1 MPEGERIAAF
11 CKSNDARYRRR
22 VRHEVSGCGQH
33 QGHRVRGRVGTSLAM
48 VGQVGESRSVQQ
60 CACVEYELDWF
71 RFIPAGRVGLRDRR
85 RYCYE
90 QASEQSQLRDRQ
102 KNDRQ
107 ISRH

>member
-11 CKSNDARYRRR
+11 CQADDARYRRR
-22 VRHEVSGCGQH
+22 VRHEVRSCGQH
-33 QGHRVRGRVGTSLAM
+33 QGHRVRGRVAPNLAM
-48 VGQVGESRSVQQ
+48 VGQIGESGRVQQ
-60 CACVEYELDWF
+60 CACIEYKLDWF

-90 QASEQSQLRDRQ
+90 QAREQSQLRDRQ
-102 KNDRQ
+102 KNDGQ